1 MYIQIVFF
9 LKIEFNHEKN
19 GEHKP
24 NSIQIAKNKTYI
36 IILKTKYFHV
46 WIETKMHLHAPFY
59 HTNKQSSLI
68 FNTNTTWLT

>member
-46 WIETKMHLHAPFY
+46 
-59 HTNKQSSLI
+59 
-68 FNTNTTWLT
+68 